1 MDRFFDFTHSNE
13 RTLKVKI
20 SDRYTLLLLPPQ
32 LDLVE
37 ELEAFDKEKTK
48 MSDIKQLVLK
58 ILRNNKGK
66 RQVNESDINNLSMD
80 NLFSFIKTYV
90 EFVGEVAKDPN

>member
-32 LDLVE
+32 LDLLE

-48 MSDIKQLVLK
+48 MSDIKRLVFK
-58 ILRNNKGK
+58 ILKNNKGK
-66 RQVNESDINNLSMD
+66 RPVNESDINNLSMD